1 MPNTVKV
8 DADEGVG
15 GLNAAP
21 TTTATRRLGFLCLLV
36 LIHLLLGCNDGLI
49 RIDIDLTITGKAA
62 MRNHKNEKKS
72 SVRCVYVCG
81 IVAKDR
87 SQYNSP
93 LLDRD
98 GTLGSIFHTLEEVVA
113 LTAALPP
120 NVGQIA
126 NTLLGLLAFLLV
138 ASILTRFL
146 ETGLEIG
153 QDLLLLG
160 DTILG
165 LLVGGLRQE
174 LLGLLLRRLE
184 IVPAELQVLGR
195 LLLGADERNELIRRE
210 AVATIRHVGRGI
222 VHEVEDVVGVSPL
235 LLDERSGIIGSSII
249 ASGLLATLLLALLGL
264 VILVVTVLIEWI
276 GRVHIGHIL
285 EAALE
290 HRRRDNTLELLSVL
304 SGRKYCYVRGGMSWR
319 QRGEIHVRI

>member
-1 MPNTVKV
+1 MLFL
-8 DADEGVG
+8 
-15 GLNAAP
+15 GL
-21 TTTATRRLGFLCLLV
+21 LGLAH
-36 LIHLLLGCNDGLI
+36 LIHLPLGSNDGLVG
-49 RIDIDLTITGKAA
+49 IDIDLTITGKAA
-62 MRNHKNEKKS
+62 MRINRNEKKS
-72 SVRCVYVCG
+72 SVRYYF
-81 IVAKDR
+81 AKILSIHFDT
-87 SQYNSP
+87 STMYSP

-98 GTLGSIFHTLEEVVA
+98 GALGSILHTLEEIVA

-146 ETGLEIG
+146 EIGLEIG

-160 DTILG
+160 DTFLRF
-165 LLVGGLRQE
+165 LVGRLGQE
-174 LLGLLLRRLE
+174 LLGLLLHRLE
-184 IVPAELQVLGR
+184 IFTNRLQVLGR
-195 LLLGADERNELIRRE
+195 LLLGTDEFVALIGGE

-222 VHEVEDVVGVSPL
+222 VHEVEDVVGVASL
-235 LLDERSGIIGSSII
+235 LLDERSGIIGPNVI

-290 HRRRDNTLELLSVL
+290 HRRRDNTLELLSFL
-304 SGRKYCYVRGGMSWR
+304 NGR
-319 QRGEIHVRI
+319 EILLCTLRDVMAAKR